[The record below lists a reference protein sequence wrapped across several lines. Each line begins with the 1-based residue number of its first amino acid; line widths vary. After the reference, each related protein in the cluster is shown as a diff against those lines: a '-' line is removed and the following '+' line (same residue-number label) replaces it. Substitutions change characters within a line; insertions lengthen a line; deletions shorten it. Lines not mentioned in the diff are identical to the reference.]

1 MGNKKYEA
9 VEAMSTE
16 EIKEQINEVST
27 RLVKIKFNH
36 AVSPVEDTSQLSK
49 TRRHIARLKTELKKR
64 NAK

>member
-9 VEAMSTE
+9 IEAMSKE
-16 EIKEQINEVST
+16 EIVEQINEVNT
-27 RLVKIKFNH
+27 RLVKMMFNH

-49 TRRHIARLKTELKKR
+49 TRTHIARLKTELNKR